1 MNDAPLPT
9 DPQLGAQLARRA
21 VGRVPDDL
29 LAEVL
34 TAVDSAP
41 QTRTDSRWSRPIWRV
56 PRLAAAGI
64 GLTLV
69 VALAVAVAVPG
80 LRGGPAASPAGYP
93 TDRALTTSELATLL
107 AGPALATNTALVAEV
122 TIDAE
127 TDVCPMNSYPT
138 IGVIEGMGS
147 QVCVMGAGVSARLT
161 AAKASGTFAFRYLG
175 PGYLGLLGEITP
187 ASSSRLAFS
196 VADQWPGADE
206 TFLVDGWLGGDYWP
220 CPTAFPMTVGDPLNP
235 TGTDPCHLSWLAD
248 DPNAYAGASLT
259 MPAPPEGGVEVGAS
273 GMREI
278 DSVPYGSPVHGVFV
292 VRSVTEPCPSD
303 PVTSSRGCSTWRV
316 LAIVPSALPAQAT
329 ASATPLASATASP
342 TAPETPVADPSGLI
356 SPAPMGVWGPGN
368 RPLTAGEFA
377 TLWAADPAH
386 LAGQVAVVKG
396 PVPASFSCGP
406 AGVAAGASTVSCQV
420 EVSQGQIAAD
430 GHYWAVRVGSDGK
443 LSVVGEIATPKSG
456 FVFTLDQRV
465 RADGSLPDGLAI
477 LDAWLDWEP
486 SLYCDTPPYPTG
498 SDCYGGAVWTVL
510 TSAPLTT
517 QPAGYPDMQAPPPG
531 VMTVTVGIGDYQRF
545 GSSDIMTRPIHALF
559 LISGGK
565 ILARVG
571 VATLP

>member
-93 TDRALTTSELATLL
+93 TDRALTTSELAALL

-220 CPTAFPMTVGDPLNP
+220 CPTAYPMTVGDPLDP

-292 VRSVTEPCPSD
+292 VRSVVEQCASAPPQSNVSCTA
-303 PVTSSRGCSTWRV
+303 WLV
-316 LAIVPSALPAQAT
+316 LAKLADISLSE
-329 ASATPLASATASP
+329 SATPSTSKSPTTALPQTPVPVETPRPGYPSDRALTTSELAAVLAEPVLPANATLVAQVTVTGRTYCAADPYASIGVVAGMHSQVCIEGDPLTLPKVTATFALRYRRPGVVQNLGQIEPVSPSQLVHRGADGWPWGLSESHTFLVGGYLQSDSTGSRIVETPGGAAPTDGSAYQTVVVDAAAGVDSNAASQYGVFVVVAVWGSGPASSAGPQSDTIAFHVVARVADISVPGSSASP
-342 TAPETPVADPSGLI
+342 T
-356 SPAPMGVWGPGN
+356 
-368 RPLTAGEFA
+368 
-377 TLWAADPAH
+377 
-386 LAGQVAVVKG
+386 Q
-396 PVPASFSCGP
+396 
-406 AGVAAGASTVSCQV
+406 
-420 EVSQGQIAAD
+420 
-430 GHYWAVRVGSDGK
+430 
-443 LSVVGEIATPKSG
+443 
-456 FVFTLDQRV
+456 
-465 RADGSLPDGLAI
+465 
-477 LDAWLDWEP
+477 
-486 SLYCDTPPYPTG
+486 TG
-498 SDCYGGAVWTVL
+498 
-510 TSAPLTT
+510 
-517 QPAGYPDMQAPPPG
+517 
-531 VMTVTVGIGDYQRF
+531 
-545 GSSDIMTRPIHALF
+545 
-559 LISGGK
+559 
-565 ILARVG
+565 
-571 VATLP
+571 